1 MKEELISIII
11 PVYNAEKYILETI
24 KTIKNQTYKNWE
36 AIFVDDCSEDKS
48 IEIIKKQLSTN
59 IKLLTLKKHSGTAI
73 ARNEGIKIANG
84 KYLAF
89 LDADDLWDKEKL
101 EKQILFMKENN
112 YAFTYT
118 AFKYVNENNTKQSRK
133 INVQKKLDYKEALKN
148 TRILS
153 ISVMI
158 DLDKIPKKDCY
169 MVNVMNEDIATWWK
183 LLKKGNIAYGLKE
196 PLVFYRR
203 YKNSKTSSKIKNA
216 TYRWELYRKVEKLSL
231 LKSIYYFLHYIFYGI
246 VKRI

>member
-24 KTIKNQTYKNWE
+24 HTIKNQTYKNWE
-36 AIFVDDCSEDKS
+36 AIFVDDCSEDRSKKI
-48 IEIIKKQLSTN
+48 IEEQLSTR

-89 LDADDLWDKEKL
+89 LDADDLWDNKKL
-101 EKQILFMKENN
+101 EKQIQYMKEND
-112 YAFTYT
+112 YGFTYT

-133 INVQKKLDYKEALKN
+133 INVQLKLDYKNALKN
-148 TRILS
+148 TRILPTAV
-153 ISVMI
+153 IMN
-158 DLDKIPKKDCY
+158 LDKIPKEDCY

-183 LLKKGNIAYGLKE
+183 LLKKGNIAYGLNE

-203 YKNSKTSSKIKNA
+203 YKNSKTSSKLKNA
-216 TYRWELYRKVEKLSL
+216 THRWEIYRKVEKLSL
-231 LKSIYYFLHYIFYGI
+231 PKSVYYFIHYIFYGI